1 MKACEKEVR
10 TVSLRASLVVNSLVQ
25 GGAQKSVIMLATEL
39 KNIGFEVQILT
50 FYPEESD
57 FFQVPSGIKLKRFIH
72 PFHDRKRI
80 KPRHKFI
87 TKIARI
93 KFRINDLLEIRTVIK
108 DFQPDVVISFET
120 ATSIISFLATI
131 KMCPILV
138 SERVHPEHHE
148 IETWAKL
155 LRPIVYRSTRVFLHC
170 QGELIAKSMKETYK
184 KDITVIPN
192 FIDEPTSSLWNPN
205 SNKIKVFSRYSQQ
218 KGIDLAIESWNLLP
232 AKLKESYILE
242 VFGDGDKTNY
252 EKLVDKYDLKGKV
265 KLNGPTK
272 STKKELEDCLI
283 FLLPSRYEGFPNSL
297 AEAMNCG
304 IPSIA
309 TDCPSAIRDLTVQG
323 TIVELSAIDAHSIS
337 TKLTELLTN
346 ESLRVELSRKSSE
359 IQNYFRNDDT
369 LLKWL
374 DFINGIVKNSRPTL

>member
-1 MKACEKEVR
+1 MP
-10 TVSLRASLVVNSLVQ
+10 LRAILVINSLVQ

-57 FFQVPSGIKLKRFIH
+57 FFQVPDGIKLKRFIH
-72 PFHDRKRI
+72 PFQDRYRI
-80 KPRHKFI
+80 KNRNKLI
-87 TKIARI
+87 KKIARI

-108 DFQPDVVISFET
+108 NFQPDIVISFET
-120 ATSIISFLATI
+120 ATSIISFLASI
-131 KMCPILV
+131 KMCPVLV

-148 IETWAKL
+148 IETWAKI

-170 QGELIAKSMKETYK
+170 QGEVIAKSMKDTYK
-184 KDITVIPN
+184 KDVTVIPN
-192 FIDEPTSSLWNPN
+192 FIDEPTPSLWNPN
-205 SNKIKVFSRYSQQ
+205 SNKIKIFSRYSPQ

-232 AKLKESYILE
+232 SKLKENYTLE
-242 VFGDGDKTNY
+242 VFGDGDTTNY
-252 EKLVDKYDLKGKV
+252 QKLVDKYDLKGKV

-272 STKKELEDCLI
+272 STRKELEDCLI

-323 TIVELSAIDAHSIS
+323 TIAELSETDAHSIS
-337 TKLTELLTN
+337 GKLIKLLTSK
-346 ESLRVELSRKSSE
+346 SLLMELSSKSSK
-359 IQNYFRNDDT
+359 IQDYFKNDDT

-374 DFINGIVKNSRPTL
+374 DFINWIVKDVKNSRPTI